1 MVINNLVDYKSILE
15 KSNENIKLKKESIT
29 TFLSV
34 CRHEE
39 RAKKLTRLI
48 EATKLL
54 KEESYKFRVLFVGEG
69 ENTEEYKHLVEDNDL
84 QDYIIFCGM
93 QKNPY
98 PYFKISD
105 CIILTSEYEG
115 YPVIYTEAKVL
126 GIPIITT
133 NVSDSM
139 IDIQG
144 RYGIVV
150 NKDVDSIKN
159 AMKSFIENGYKIE
172 EKFDAKKFN
181 KNIMEKIEKLL

>member
-1 MVINNLVDYKSILE
+1 MKTPGDRVYRVSKEKLIPTKELQDKYKVYTYFPYE
-15 KSNENIKLKKESIT
+15 KESNIELY
-29 TFLSV
+29 TFEIQPGS
-34 CRHEE
+34 
-39 RAKKLTRLI
+39 
-48 EATKLL
+48 
-54 KEESYKFRVLFVGEG
+54 SYFSGTHG